1 MRLHILGN
9 GGRVSAGL
17 ASRRWVIEEDA
28 RGGYVAGE
36 AMGGACLEER

>member
-1 MRLHILGN
+1 MCVS
-9 GGRVSAGL
+9 VSAGL
-17 ASRRWVIEEDA
+17 ASRRDSWVIEEDA